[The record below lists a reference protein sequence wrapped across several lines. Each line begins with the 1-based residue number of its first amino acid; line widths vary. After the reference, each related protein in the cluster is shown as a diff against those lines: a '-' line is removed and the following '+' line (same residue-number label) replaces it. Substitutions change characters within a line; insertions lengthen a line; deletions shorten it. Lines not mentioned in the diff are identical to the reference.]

1 MLSAHNH
8 SNIFCKQVISQN
20 DQQQYWADRH
30 RPYNFISPRKF
41 KKLFKSFHAGLQLKK
56 ELQQPFP
63 KKRSH
68 RAALAHQWYSMSNWD
83 MFQATFAK
91 EWLLMKRNSF
101 VHLFM
106 FIQVLLA
113 AHFLICIHTCAKFV
127 IHNIMFVNGNWPS
140 TLLIRRRHRIC
151 MHETRTS
158 NPMRGN
164 IVLLGCSLTIST
176 LLQLA
181 VMAFVA
187 STVFFRS
194 KLHHETWS
202 DGMLYMGALFF
213 SCIVIMFNGF
223 GELVMIIGRLPVFYK
238 QRDLLF
244 FPAWTFSLSN
254 FILGIPLSVANATIW
269 TCVTYY
275 LTGYAKEPTRSGSQV
290 SHF

>member
-1 MLSAHNH
+1 MVFHEQLGYVSGH
-8 SNIFCKQVISQN
+8 FCKRMAPHEAQ
-20 DQQQYWADRH
+20 
-30 RPYNFISPRKF
+30 
-41 KKLFKSFHAGLQLKK
+41 LF
-56 ELQQPFP
+56 
-63 KKRSH
+63 RSS
-68 RAALAHQWYSMSNWD
+68 LYVYSGSIGCPLPDLYTHMC
-83 MFQATFAK
+83 Q
-91 EWLLMKRNSF
+91 
-101 VHLFM
+101 
-106 FIQVLLA
+106 I
-113 AHFLICIHTCAKFV
+113 V
-127 IHNIMFVNGNWPS
+127 IHSIMFVNGNWPS
-140 TLLIRRRHRIC
+140 TLLIRRRHRKC

-158 NPMRGN
+158 NPMQGN
-164 IVLLGCSLTIST
+164 IVLLDCSLTIST

-275 LTGYAKEPTRSGSQV
+275 LTGYAKEPSRSGSQV